1 MLKTLK
7 DVCQT
12 QPAVMILTSKS
23 EIELEYE
30 QIQGAKQNSQVN
42 EEELAEAV
50 VNLKEFLGGCEVSD

>member
-1 MLKTLK
+1 MF
-7 DVCQT
+7 
-12 QPAVMILTSKS
+12 LTSKS

-30 QIQGAKQNSQVN
+30 QIQGAKQNSKVN